1 MSLLEELQRIMDMP
15 NPTDEA
21 DKKLTKCYMVVNGEI
36 KYVYSYLHDKGGLSF
51 YDRATDK
58 KHAIVVKTLDVF
70 LPESGIY
77 KCEDTYI
84 QVVKKPV
91 RQWQRSMS
99 ENFYTVQD
107 LLTGNGRMDSV
118 VLTKIFKGKK
128 VDVWVSSEA
137 NIYYKNSRIG
147 FIKDEDTL
155 ICENKHF
162 KQELLDWSRN
172 V

>member
-1 MSLLEELQRIMDMP
+1 MTLLKELQRIMDMP
-15 NPTDEA
+15 DPVEEA
-21 DKKLTKCYMVVNGEI
+21 NKKLTKCYMIVNGEI
-36 KYVYSYLHDKGGLSF
+36 KYVSSYMHDKDAVKW
-51 YDRATDK
+51 YDRTSDRTTALL
-58 KHAIVVKTLDVF
+58 VKTLDVF

-77 KCEDTYI
+77 KCADTYI
-84 QVVKKPV
+84 QVVKKPL

-99 ENFYTVQD
+99 ESFYTVQD
-107 LLTGNGRMDSV
+107 LLTGSSRMDTL
-118 VLTKIFKGKK
+118 VLTKVLQGKK

-147 FIKDEDTL
+147 FIKDENTL